1 MTCDV
6 CEALKIQESIVQFSC
21 IYEEMEIFDDEFYVE
36 PSLDSKNLP
45 ERRNVKHLSEI
56 HLMT

>member
-1 MTCDV
+1 VTCDV

-36 PSLDSKNLP
+36 PSLDSEELSRKK
-45 ERRNVKHLSEI
+45 KH
-56 HLMT
+56 